1 LSSQQIAKRKKRKK
15 SMSIGL
21 IILGVVSVLIFFGVL
36 ERFFS
41 ILGLKAWLAFVL
53 VIALV
58 VGSIVPNINI
68 FNAVTVNIGAFVV
81 PLVIMIIILAAIKNK
96 SDIFKGVISI
106 FAVAS
111 VAIAARMLIEPLNTS
126 LILASSLIIGFVGGA
141 VAFLAAQ
148 NRLPSLVAAFGGI
161 ALGDIVVGLLHRFMG
176 GISPLA
182 LGGYGVFDS
191 IIIAAVF
198 SLILNEAI
206 TAIKRV
212 NFGKKIKQKS
222 LNLAEAGQDIQI
234 SLNNEPNNNVNLKN
248 NEPLSDDGLY
258 NENTVASVPKKLKA
272 KKESKNPNKQSETS
286 DLSSCEKECIEIDSL
301 TQKQATDSF
310 FDDYV

>member
-1 LSSQQIAKRKKRKK
+1 
-15 SMSIGL
+15 MSIGL